1 MGFRFSG
8 KNHAGQE
15 WRVAGAIETFGKQIE
30 AIRPGSFTTD
40 GTVASK
46 QHDIQNPGSDHRPSP
61 RTGLGVVRAI
71 DFGEPK
77 GSPTFVDEVGES
89 LRVSKDPRIAYF
101 IHNKQIFSSFA
112 TKNFGPFE
120 WRPYKPKTKKG
131 KKPNPHTT
139 HGHLSVVAGPL
150 GEQTH
155 EFSIVMGQ
163 LPAHAATGTEGSTDD
178 MAFTAE
184 EEAFLK
190 RFVKVVSID
199 MGSSRDFAK
208 SAILDIR
215 KDIITKDELVELL
228 TGLPQGDVDAA
239 ITEMLKRLKK

>member
-8 KNHAGQE
+8 RNHADQE
-15 WRVAGAIETFGKQIE
+15 WRVAGAIETFGRQVE
-30 AIRPGSFTTD
+30 SIRPGKFATD

-46 QHDIQNPGSDHRPSP
+46 QHDIDNPGSDHRPSP
-61 RTGLGVVRAI
+61 RSGIGVVRAI

-77 GSPTFVDEVGES
+77 ANPTLVDEIGES
-89 LRVSKDPRIAYF
+89 LRLSKDPRISYF
-101 IHNKQIFSSFA
+101 IHNKRIFSSFA
-112 TKNFGPFE
+112 TKNHKAFE

-131 KKPNPHTT
+131 QKPNPHTT
-139 HGHLSVVAGPL
+139 HGHLSVVAGKL
-150 GEQTH
+150 GEQKH
-155 EFSIVMGQ
+155 EFSIVLGQ
-163 LPAHAATGTEGSTDD
+163 LPAHATIQPEGSEDV
-178 MAFTAE
+178 MAFTAD

-215 KDIITKDELVELL
+215 KDIVTKDELIRFLRDLPTGSVEEALTELL
-228 TGLPQGDVDAA
+228 
-239 ITEMLKRLKK
+239 KRVKG

>member
-8 KNHAGQE
+8 KNHANQE
-15 WRVAGAIETFGKQIE
+15 WRVAGAIQTFGKQIE
-30 AIRPGSFTTD
+30 AIRPGSFGTD

-46 QHDIQNPGSDHRPSP
+46 QHDIDSPNSDHRPSP
-61 RTGLGVVRAI
+61 RTGKGVVRAI

-77 GSPTFVDEVGES
+77 GDPTFVDQVGES
-89 LRVSKDPRIAYF
+89 LRLSKDPRISYF
-101 IHNKQIFSSFA
+101 IHNKRIFSSFA
-112 TKNFGPFE
+112 TKNHKAFE

-139 HGHLSVVAGPL
+139 HGHLSVVKGDL
-150 GEQTH
+150 GEQKH
-155 EFSIVMGQ
+155 DFSIVMGD
-163 LPAHAATGTEGSTDD
+163 LPAPATNQPEGSDEA
-178 MAFTAE
+178 MAFTAD

-190 RFVKVVSID
+190 RFVKGVSID

-215 KDIITKDELVELL
+215 KDIVTKDELIRFLKDLPTDSVEEALTELL
-228 TGLPQGDVDAA
+228 
-239 ITEMLKRLKK
+239 KRVKG